1 MDPRQ
6 TRAINSRKEERGSVL
21 AIAAISML
29 SLVLAT
35 GMAIDVSHLY
45 TAKSELQNAAD
56 AAALAAASQLSST
69 RGGIKQA
76 VSEATKTLNKYNFGS
91 NVGISSADVT
101 FSDNLNGSYV
111 SQASAEASPASVRFV
126 KVTLSPKPVGITFAA
141 LAIANPQNLT
151 AKATAGISVGLTMNK
166 FYTAYTFVESTSA
179 PLVRTQTYA
188 LVPKAGNDKA
198 PTSYRVLAGPN
209 GDLILTGTVHAYG
222 YIGSS
227 YNVANLSSASMCSY
241 AKIGMNTRFGDYTV
255 HPGANSTEHPPDTV
269 TEEGITYLQYRDKQ
283 AASAAPGMKNRR
295 ILTLPIV
302 HNDDYNTTNRTVIS
316 DRLGAFFV
324 KNKVGADCKLHVE
337 YIGVPLAVPVGT
349 FTPGSNQMSE
359 LTVAVLYK

>member
-1 MDPRQ
+1 MDQRQ
-6 TRAINSRKEERGSVL
+6 TEARTNRKGERGSVL
-21 AIAAISML
+21 AIAAFSML

-35 GMAIDVSHLY
+35 GMAIDISHLY

-76 VSEATKTLNKYNFGS
+76 VAEATKTLNKYNFGS
-91 NVGISSADVT
+91 NVGISGADVT

-126 KVTLSPKPVGITFAA
+126 KVTLAPKPVGITFAA

-151 AKATAGISVGLTMNK
+151 AKATAGLSVGLTMNK

-227 YNVANLSSASMCSY
+227 YTVANYTSATMCSY

-255 HPGANSTEHPPDTV
+255 HPGANSAEHPPDTV

-324 KNKVGADCKLHVE
+324 KSKVGADCKLHVE

-359 LTVAVLYK
+359 LTVPVLYK